1 MPAPRSEVQQYIE
14 LFKKTLGFSDTLW
27 WIIDYKEDPGVF
39 RCSKRMV
46 EVFEL
51 DDTTD
56 RHSIELTCPIAGN
69 YRYQVN
75 ESPIR
80 SKIFDD
86 YHRLLDGDIEE
97 FNNAF
102 PYTLR
107 HSGEVQHF
115 NSRALVL
122 ERDEQG
128 HAQIMYGILR
138 NITESVTNRQK
149 LVENSQNMM
158 TMLDEKEALIAS
170 LEAELARDAIC

>member
-1 MPAPRSEVQQYIE
+1 M
-14 LFKKTLGFSDTLW
+14 
-27 WIIDYKEDPGVF
+27 
-39 RCSKRMV
+39 
-46 EVFEL
+46 
-51 DDTTD
+51 
-56 RHSIELTCPIAGN
+56 N
-69 YRYQVN
+69 
-75 ESPIR
+75 
-80 SKIFDD
+80 
-86 YHRLLDGDIEE
+86 GDIEE